1 MHFRSGRSW
10 LCTTPC
16 RVITSFYIKGH
27 WGVKTNKEQVWK
39 KLKDHIL
46 TPGSL
51 SLQAFLCNFTFCVHP
66 NLVPKLCLKISVQH
80 SRTFK
85 VLCTNSCRKGK
96 KSADCFFHQQMC
108 IHLFLWR
115 LRDALR
121 CSNILVDWQH
131 SGNLF
136 ASGVHDY
143 RKT

>member
-1 MHFRSGRSW
+1 MHDLSTVYSD
-10 LCTTPC
+10 
-16 RVITSFYIKGH
+16 KGE
-27 WGVKTNKEQVWK
+27 GVKNPE
-39 KLKDHIL
+39 IL
-46 TPGSL
+46 ADVICTWPLTIL
-51 SLQAFLCNFTFCVHP
+51 SSFAVTEAIFPFSGKCGMDD
-66 NLVPKLCLKISVQH
+66 SDEDDY
-80 SRTFK
+80 R
-85 VLCTNSCRKGK
+85 CRKGK